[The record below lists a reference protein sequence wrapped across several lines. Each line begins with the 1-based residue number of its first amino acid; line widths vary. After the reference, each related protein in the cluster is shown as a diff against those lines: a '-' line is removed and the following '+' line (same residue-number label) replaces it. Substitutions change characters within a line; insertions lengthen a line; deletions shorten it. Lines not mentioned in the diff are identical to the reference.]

1 MAAPTRPAA
10 EDVALLVN
18 AKDDASTYERIE
30 TAIDVAE
37 TTLQTLLGRP
47 LSEKTITERR
57 HVKPGQVVIELAT
70 APLSNATVSVDGQG
84 IETGATITGP
94 LYELPGVS
102 PDWREVV
109 VTGTTAWPGDNSDVS
124 LAWRLLAAI
133 AARRFIED
141 AVGVNQITREGE
153 VVIPAADIPPEV
165 LRIVG
170 RVQKR
175 LWVG

>member
-37 TTLQTLLGRP
+37 TTLQALLGRP

-57 HVKPGQVVIELAT
+57 HVKPGQMVVELGA
-70 APLSNATVSVDGQG
+70 APLSNATVSVDGRE
-84 IETGATITGP
+84 IETGAAINSP
-94 LYELPGVS
+94 VYELPSAS

-109 VTGTTAWPGDNSDVS
+109 ITGTTAWPGDNSDVS
-124 LAWRLLAAI
+124 LAWKLLAATVV
-133 AARRFIED
+133 RRFIED

-153 VVIPAADIPPEV
+153 LVIPATEIPPEV